1 MVTSIEAQRPKRD
14 YVEIRNGAHEQD
26 TIILKLPETSITR
39 HTKPAAET
47 LRLVIVVSREL
58 AAGCGWIN
66 ATDSA
71 DAMIAATLG
80 KLQNRA

>member
-1 MVTSIEAQRPKRD
+1 MIASIKTQRPKRD

-26 TIILKLPETSITR
+26 AIIFELPETSVAR

-66 ATDSA
+66 AADSA

-80 KLQNRA
+80 KLQGHA